1 MRREVAATWMLL
13 ALAAALG
20 FGTRDCAG
28 TDAGKGKNTHDFGIL
43 CQVARQAQALDTQ
56 AKKAAKNDGPEGQIL
71 EALGGENAAS
81 STSLRGALR
90 AVTGLANVAA
100 RARGEAIIRR
110 IMERVAPR
118 NTSESCATPQDKTTI
133 LCRARRATSE
143 RKKLFDEAALHARL
157 ALDQEGQTDEG
168 RERRWGTTHDQ
179 TGKKLAADHCLASN
193 VVSLCTIGSNTK
205 QINPCIPHGKVNHAK
220 DDGQINSVGL
230 VLEAW
235 RLYAKLCYADDKLPN
250 ATPATVTMSIEAFRQ
265 ALHPQ
270 NSNGESAEGTAL
282 GDESNECDYGGKN
295 KGCVIYKTGV
305 KEGTQHTYWEEE
317 LNKAVNAWRAAVEKE
332 QEERATAEQA
342 QRALDAAHEALAAA
356 TAENALTTQQQR
368 EDGQNEHDHR
378 ATAGT
383 RGNKTQ
389 DNDRDTRPH
398 AKQGNEQPR
407 GDAGSAHAAN
417 ASTQTRRA
425 CAWPAA
431 FAAWTAH
438 TAAK

>member
-1 MRREVAATWMLL
+1 
-13 ALAAALG
+13 
-20 FGTRDCAG
+20 
-28 TDAGKGKNTHDFGIL
+28 
-43 CQVARQAQALDTQ
+43 
-56 AKKAAKNDGPEGQIL
+56 
-71 EALGGENAAS
+71 
-81 STSLRGALR
+81 
-90 AVTGLANVAA
+90 
-100 RARGEAIIRR
+100 
-110 IMERVAPR
+110 MERVAPR

-168 RERRWGTTHDQ
+168 RREDGGRRTTKQ
-179 TGKKLAADHCLASN
+179 GKKLAADHCLASN

-282 GDESNECDYGGKN
+282 GRKQRVRLRGQEQGVRDIQDGRQGGNTAHLLGRRTQQGGERVARSGGKRTRR
-295 KGCVIYKTGV
+295 TGHRR
-305 KEGTQHTYWEEE
+305 TST
-317 LNKAVNAWRAAVEKE
+317 
-332 QEERATAEQA
+332 T
-342 QRALDAAHEALAAA
+342 ALDAAHEALAAA
-356 TAENALTTQQQR
+356 TAKNALTTQQQR